1 MGKLQES
8 EITKRLMPNK
18 ALFADIHVISK
29 KFDILPDGNVH
40 YGASIA
46 YQDLQELREDFLV
59 DLMDT
64 IVDWIY
70 SADKYA
76 VLKEKETK
84 KGKSDA
90 TAHASVQRRARDKFR
105 KGSGNTLLVQGQFG
119 ELLLF
124 HFIQKCMKAVPL
136 LRKMKI
142 TTSSQH
148 ERFGADA
155 IHYKVENG
163 KNIIILGEAKTYS
176 SKYKF
181 NAAFEDALNSI
192 LNTYKTHRDE
202 LNLYV
207 HEDFLDEEMNEIAEE
222 YLDKRLQN
230 VEIHLVSIIVY
241 DETKKINLTNE
252 NDIRRQIEEIIEM
265 RYRDF
270 DNSKIPIKENIILK
284 RMTYIVF
291 PIWKLDEL
299 IKEFQEQL

>member
-84 KGKSDA
+84 KGKSEA

-142 TTSSQH
+142 T
-148 ERFGADA
+148 
-155 IHYKVENG
+155 NP
-163 KNIIILGEAKTYS
+163 KTMS
-176 SKYKF
+176 RLI
-181 NAAFEDALNSI
+181 EIALNTSNRGRKKDYSRYTRN
-192 LNTYKTHRDE
+192 L
-202 LNLYV
+202 LNLLYR
-207 HEDFLDEEMNEIAEE
+207 MNREAF
-222 YLDKRLQN
+222 LQN
-230 VEIHLVSIIVY
+230 FAKNCRISE
-241 DETKKINLTNE
+241 KK
-252 NDIRRQIEEIIEM
+252 
-265 RYRDF
+265 
-270 DNSKIPIKENIILK
+270 SA
-284 RMTYIVF
+284 
-291 PIWKLDEL
+291 
-299 IKEFQEQL
+299 

>member
-1 MGKLQES
+1 M
-8 EITKRLMPNK
+8 
-18 ALFADIHVISK
+18 
-29 KFDILPDGNVH
+29 
-40 YGASIA
+40 
-46 YQDLQELREDFLV
+46 
-59 DLMDT
+59 
-64 IVDWIY
+64 
-70 SADKYA
+70 
-76 VLKEKETK
+76 
-84 KGKSDA
+84 
-90 TAHASVQRRARDKFR
+90 
-105 KGSGNTLLVQGQFG
+105 
-119 ELLLF
+119 
-124 HFIQKCMKAVPL
+124 
-136 LRKMKI
+136 
-142 TTSSQH
+142 
-148 ERFGADA
+148 
-155 IHYKVENG
+155 
-163 KNIIILGEAKTYS
+163 GEAKTYS

>member
-8 EITKRLMPNK
+8 EITKRLMPNR

-76 VLKEKETK
+76 ALKEKETK
-84 KGKSDA
+84 KGKSEA

-163 KNIIILGEAKTYS
+163 KI
-176 SKYKF
+176 
-181 NAAFEDALNSI
+181 
-192 LNTYKTHRDE
+192 
-202 LNLYV
+202 
-207 HEDFLDEEMNEIAEE
+207 
-222 YLDKRLQN
+222 
-230 VEIHLVSIIVY
+230 
-241 DETKKINLTNE
+241 
-252 NDIRRQIEEIIEM
+252 
-265 RYRDF
+265 
-270 DNSKIPIKENIILK
+270 
-284 RMTYIVF
+284 
-291 PIWKLDEL
+291 
-299 IKEFQEQL
+299 